1 AQHVI
6 RCAQDCRK
14 AGFDHDDAHV
24 SQLLDH
30 RTATVN
36 ALRGHLAE
44 FGLIAPV
51 GLKNVE
57 RLRALVAHHEAL
69 PNLVVEMTKL
79 HFERID
85 ALSEEIDTL
94 TARIKERMDV
104 D

>member
-1 AQHVI
+1 M
-6 RCAQDCRK
+6 
-14 AGFDHDDAHV
+14 
-24 SQLLDH
+24 
-30 RTATVN
+30 N